1 MQGLS
6 LLRRCCHPPPAC
18 KACPCC
24 SCSQQPA
31 AVRVVPWCAVWRDW
45 SDELR
50 SIGVDDSSPA
60 LARRL
65 WWNDPREEV
74 LSPRAPPASP
84 KL

>member
-1 MQGLS
+1 MLPPTTCMQGLS
-6 LLRRCCHPPPAC
+6 VLLLLT
-18 KACPCC
+18 
-24 SCSQQPA
+24 A
-31 AVRVVPWCAVWRDW
+31 AGGAVVWCAVWRDW

-74 LSPRAPPASP
+74 LSPRAPPTSP